1 MKGLIAAVL
10 MMGMAL
16 GASASN
22 NCGPIADLAKT
33 IMKARQYSMSI
44 VKAMEIAGGDKGVQA
59 IVRLAYM
66 EPRYSSDLYRE
77 NAATD
82 FETEVYLICIG
93 GK

>member
-1 MKGLIAAVL
+1 MKTFMAAVL
-10 MMGMAL
+10 MIGMAF
-16 GASASN
+16 GASASD
-22 NCGPIADLAKT
+22 NCGPVATLAKS
-33 IMKARQYSMSI
+33 IMSARQSGMSV
-44 VKAMEIAGGDKGVQA
+44 VKSMEIAKDDKGIQA

>member
-1 MKGLIAAVL
+1 MKVFIAAVL
-10 MMGMAL
+10 MMGMAF

-22 NCGPIADLAKT
+22 NCGPVASLANT
-33 IMKARQYSMSI
+33 IMKARQSGMSI
-44 VKAMEIAGGDKGVQA
+44 VKAMEIAGDDKGVQA

-77 NAATD
+77 NAATE

>member
-1 MKGLIAAVL
+1 MKFLIAAVL
-10 MMGMAL
+10 MMGMAF
-16 GASASN
+16 GTSASN
-22 NCGPIADLAKT
+22 NCGPVADLAKAV
-33 IMKARQYSMSI
+33 MKARQSGMSV
-44 VKAMEIAGGDKGVQA
+44 VKAMEIAKDDKGVQA

-66 EPRYSSDLYRE
+66 EPRYSSELYRE

>member
-1 MKGLIAAVL
+1 MKVLIAAVL
-10 MMGMAL
+10 MMGMAF
-16 GASASN
+16 GASASD
-22 NCGPIADLAKT
+22 NCGPVAELAKT
-33 IMKARQYSMSI
+33 IMKARQSGMSV
-44 VKAMEIAGGDKGVQA
+44 VKAMEIAKEDKGVQA

-82 FETEVYLICIG
+82 FETEVYLICVG

>member
-10 MMGMAL
+10 MMGVAF
-16 GASASN
+16 GATASD
-22 NCGPIADLAKT
+22 NCAPVAKLANT
-33 IMKARQYSMSI
+33 IMKARQSGMS
-44 VKAMEIAGGDKGVQA
+44 VVQAMEIAKENEGVQA

-82 FETEVYLICIG
+82 FETEVYLICVG

>member
-1 MKGLIAAVL
+1 MKFLIAAVL
-10 MMGMAL
+10 MMGMTF

-22 NCGPIADLAKT
+22 NCGPVADLAKT
-33 IMKARQYSMSI
+33 VMKARQSGMSI
-44 VKAMEIAGGDKGVQA
+44 VKAMEIAGDDKGIQA

-77 NAATD
+77 NAETE

>member
-1 MKGLIAAVL
+1 MKVLIAAVL
-10 MMGMAL
+10 MMGMAF

-22 NCGPIADLAKT
+22 NCGPVADLAKT
-33 IMKARQYSMSI
+33 IMKARQSGMSI
-44 VKAMEIAGGDKGVQA
+44 VKAMEIAGDDKGVQA

-66 EPRYSSDLYRE
+66 EPRYSSELYRE
-77 NAATD
+77 SAATD

>member
-1 MKGLIAAVL
+1 MKVFIAAVL
-10 MMGMAL
+10 MMGMAF
-16 GASASN
+16 GTSASN
-22 NCGPIADLAKT
+22 NCGPVASLANT
-33 IMKARQYSMSI
+33 IMKARQSGMSI
-44 VKAMEIAGGDKGVQA
+44 VKAMEIAGDDKGVQA

-82 FETEVYLICIG
+82 FETEIYLICIG

>member
-1 MKGLIAAVL
+1 MKVLIAAVL
-10 MMGMAL
+10 MMGMAFS
-16 GASASN
+16 ASASD
-22 NCGPIADLAKT
+22 NCGPVAELAKT
-33 IMKARQYSMSI
+33 IMKARQSGMSV
-44 VKAMEIAGGDKGVQA
+44 VKAMEIAKDDKGVQA